1 MEEVKRE
8 LLKAVEKLFD
18 DYLKSDV
25 SYEKV
30 RWELDYVVYPGIG
43 SFLADGSL
51 TKEEGKEIFE
61 YCEKRLQEL
70 KLRLEFR

>member
-18 DYLKSDV
+18 DYLKSNV

-61 YCEKRLQEL
+61 YCEKRLKEL
-70 KLRLEFR
+70 KLRSEFR

>member
-1 MEEVKRE
+1 MEKVKRE